1 MKKLKQVYLF
11 KYFQLFIIFCALCLL
26 SYFQHMF
33 RHDIIFINYFTK
45 EGNFY
50 EVFYFLMHN
59 IYALGGTVKAVSQL
73 ANTLAE
79 RGHDVTIVSV
89 LRAADTPYFALNNNI
104 KVIDLVD
111 YRLKP
116 QNISGIIANR
126 IRKFTPLLKPKKYL
140 NMNQDLVNYL
150 VLLKRKS
157 LPALSKPQ
165 LMY

>member
-1 MKKLKQVYLF
+1 
-11 KYFQLFIIFCALCLL
+11 
-26 SYFQHMF
+26 
-33 RHDIIFINYFTK
+33 
-45 EGNFY
+45 
-50 EVFYFLMHN
+50 MHN

-140 NMNQDLVNYL
+140 NMNQDLINYL